1 MRNNTACRLKEL
13 RALAAHALARE
24 FPEQLQLSAD
34 SVGDGA
40 SDAKRFQAQVLNL
53 AN

>member
-1 MRNNTACRLKEL
+1 VRTNTPRRLREL

-34 SVGDGA
+34 RVGGGA
-40 SDAKRFQAQVLNL
+40 SDAEKFQAQVLI
-53 AN
+53 